1 MPDGQKQI
9 WITSVIA
16 ATMAVCIAAAVV
28 LALNYWL
35 LPNAQHNLDVR
46 LAGFDARLTAFDAK
60 LAALDTKIEKNHKD
74 LLAAVHRLP
83 SLDATTKKIET
94 LNYSIKKANEALA
107 DIQRQIS
114 PAAMKAS
121 LVPLDD
127 KLNKVNATLSS
138 LKLDDAARNSA
149 LARVEKAI
157 DAVRHEIA
165 DAASQAKLASATAK
179 LDAARVSLAKIEK
192 ATDSLA
198 KIEKDTDA
206 LRTNMTANASVLN
219 DTRKSLAKLEI
230 AVKDGFASGMAAH
243 TELTTATVKSAQP
256 PPAAPVKAAA
266 ILPPPIPTMSVQ
278 FERIGGFKDHGQ
290 VDLII
295 QKLRQ
300 DLKGRSGCAISVEG
314 YTDTVGSDRFNHALS
329 KKRALEIAAKLK
341 SAFAGNPIQI
351 STTAWGERRLKE
363 WTKDNVA
370 DATNRRVD
378 IVVRCSDE

>member
-9 WITSVIA
+9 WVTSVIA
-16 ATMAVCIAAAVV
+16 ATMAACAAAAVV

-35 LPNAQHNLDVR
+35 LPNAQHILDAR
-46 LAGFDARLTAFDAK
+46 LAGFDAK

-94 LNYSIKKANEALA
+94 LNYSIKKANETLA
-107 DIQRQIS
+107 DIQKQIS
-114 PAAMKAS
+114 PAAMKAQ

-127 KLNKVNATLSS
+127 KLNKANATLSS

-157 DAVRHEIA
+157 DAVRHEIG
-165 DAASQAKLASATAK
+165 DAASQAKLTSATAK

-192 ATDSLA
+192 TIVSLA
-198 KIEKDTDA
+198 KIEKATDT
-206 LRTNMTANASVLN
+206 LRTNMAANASALN
-219 DTRKSLAKLEI
+219 DTRKSLAKLET
-230 AVKDGFASGMAAH
+230 AVKDGFAGGMAAH
-243 TELTTATVKSAQP
+243 TELTTATVTMAPP
-256 PPAAPVKAAA
+256 PPAKPLKVAA
-266 ILPPPIPTMSVQ
+266 IPPMSIQ
-278 FERIGGFKDHGQ
+278 FERIGGFNVHGQ
-290 VDLII
+290 VDPII
-295 QKLRQ
+295 RKLRQ
-300 DLKGRSGCAISVEG
+300 DLEGRSGCSINVEG
-314 YTDTVGSDRFNHALS
+314 YTDTVGSDRFNHALA

-341 SAFAGNPIQI
+341 SAFADKPIQI

-363 WTKDNVA
+363 WTQDNVA

-378 IVVRCSDE
+378 ITVHCSDE